1 VSKGNMRKALALT
14 AAALAVVAGSVQLYA
29 AVTVNS
35 TNVPQVIPDNGQV
48 TSTLSVDTTTVP
60 GGAGFPTPWNLTD
73 VNVTFSITHTWDD
86 DVRVQIT
93 SPAVAA
99 VTIMANCGGSGDNFT
114 GTTIDDAGTA
124 IGVANC
130 QTSGAPVPFAGSFQ
144 ALTGGGPGAQP
155 PTAAPTALAAFN
167 GTAANGTWTLTV
179 ADDSAVCT
187 GTLDS
192 WSITVDGPAPLPVE
206 LQNFDVK

>member
-1 VSKGNMRKALALT
+1 MRKALALS

-35 TNVPQVIPDNGQV
+35 TNVPVAIPDNGQT

-60 GGAGFPTPWNLTD
+60 GGVGFPTPWPMTD

-86 DVRVQIT
+86 DVLVRIA
-93 SPAVAA
+93 SPTVAA
-99 VTIMANCGGSGDNFT
+99 VTIMQNCGGSGDNFA

-124 IGVANC
+124 IPGTSC
-130 QTSGAPVPFAGSFQ
+130 QTALAPVPFSGTFQ
-144 ALTGGGPGAQP
+144 ALQGGSGTTVQP
-155 PTAAPTALAAFN
+155 APNPTALAAFN
-167 GTAANGTWTLTV
+167 GAPANGTWTLTV
-179 ADDSAVCT
+179 ADDSSICT
-187 GTLDS
+187 GTLTA
-192 WSITVDGPAPLPVE
+192 WSVTVNGPAPLPVE